1 MRKILLLVAM
11 LLLFASHVFS
21 QTRTITG
28 TVTDESGR
36 GVPDASVMIKGT
48 STGTITNDVGA
59 FTLGV
64 PANRNVLIVSGIGLG
79 EKEVTVGNQTNLSV
93 VLKQVNTAMDEVI
106 VTAYGGAVRRD
117 NFVGS
122 AAQVTAT
129 QIQNRP
135 LSNPLNALVGAAP
148 GIQTTM
154 ASGAPGSSPGII
166 MRGIGSFTLSS
177 EPLYVVDGAVYDA
190 GFSNI
195 NPQDIESI
203 TALKDAST
211 TALYG
216 SRASNGV
223 VMITTKKGS
232 RGRQTLSFR
241 AQTGVITQ
249 AIGPYSTV
257 NAQQYYPLAWEAYR
271 NGLQFGPTNAPKDS
285 ASLIASGLLPRYTT
299 GANTGR
305 QIFRTGS
312 FQDIYQ
318 VLGNYNPFNV
328 GNTAIV
334 GPDGILN
341 PSASL
346 IYGDDLDWI
355 DQGTRRGTRNEY
367 GISYTAGAEKS
378 DLGASVSYL
387 KEKGWGLRSDL
398 ERFTGRINVNTNP
411 TKWFKTGFNLSANRS
426 KFNNASTGGIVNLF
440 YFGRYIAPIYPVSRH
455 VPGTGELALDAL
467 GQPQFDFG
475 NDGGYARPYN
485 SGRHAIAE
493 HLWNKNNSLRD
504 VISARAY
511 GEVIFTSW
519 LKFVTN
525 ISTDIT
531 NVNYE
536 RYENPRVGDG
546 FPSGRYS
553 RETERFG
560 SYTFNQLIN
569 FNNKYGLH
577 NIDAM
582 VGHENYQYG
591 GQGTNGMRIGQSFD
605 NIYVYEN
612 FGTINS
618 LTSSITENRMEAYLS
633 RVNYDFDNK
642 YLFSASFRRDGNS
655 KFPAAI
661 RWANFWSAGLGWR
674 IEREN
679 FFQVP
684 WVDLLKLRASYG
696 ETGNAGTG
704 NYPYQGGYTIGYD
717 DDTRPGVILT
727 SLGSPDLTW
736 ESAEMLDMG
745 VDFSLFK
752 NRLSGTIGYFIRNTS
767 GLIFSVPQPLHNGG
781 TTGGAYT
788 ITQNIG
794 NMGNKGI
801 EVQLTGAIVRNQDVN
816 WSLTLNATSFKNKIK
831 KMPALVPS
839 ITSFPFKRE
848 EGRSYYDFFTRTFYG
863 VDPDD
868 GQVLYLGA
876 KTINSTVRLKD
887 NSSGG
892 KDTLTIDHNNAVES
906 YIGKSSIPDLFGSI
920 VNNFSYRNFDL
931 SFTFTYQ
938 LGGWV
943 YDGVYAGLMSPGTNG
958 TTYHTDILNRWQNPG
973 DVSTVPRLDNLRT
986 AQYGAGSTRF
996 IISGTYLSL
1005 NNVSLGYKLPKTI
1018 LNKINATNVRVYI
1031 SGENV
1036 AMLTKRKGM
1045 NVNGN
1050 FSGTTGDTYDAARVL
1065 SAGINFNF

>member
-1 MRKILLLVAM
+1 MPDSRNTL
-11 LLLFASHVFS
+11 VFS
-21 QTRTITG
+21 AVGYSEKELAVTQSG
-28 TVTDESGR
+28 TVLITL
-36 GVPDASVMIKGT
+36 AST
-48 STGTITNDVGA
+48 TA
-59 FTLGV
+59 
-64 PANRNVLIVSGIGLG
+64 
-79 EKEVTVGNQTNLSV
+79 
-93 VLKQVNTAMDEVI
+93 AMDEII
-106 VTAYGGAVRRD
+106 VTAYGGAVRRE

-122 AAQVTAT
+122 AAQINAA

-154 ASGAPGSSPGII
+154 ASGAPGSSPGVI
-166 MRGIGSFTLSS
+166 MRGIGSFSLSS
-177 EPLYVVDGAVYDA
+177 APLYVVDGAVYDA

-195 NPQDIESI
+195 NPEDIETI

-223 VMITTKKGS
+223 IMITTKKGAK
-232 RGRQTLSFR
+232 GRQAISFK
-241 AQTGVITQ
+241 AQTGVVTQ

-257 NAQQYYPLAWEAYR
+257 TAQQYYPLAWEAYR

-299 GANTGR
+299 GANIGR
-305 QIFRTGS
+305 QIFRSGN

-334 GPDGILN
+334 NPDGTLN

-367 GISYTAGAEKS
+367 AMSYSAGAARS
-378 DLGASVSYL
+378 DLSASVGYL

-398 ERFTGRINVNTNP
+398 ERFTGRVSANVKATN
-411 TKWFKTGFNLSANRS
+411 WFKTGFSMAANRS
-426 KFNNASTGGIVNLF
+426 TFNNSSTGGIVNLF
-440 YFGRYIAPIYPVSRH
+440 YFGRYIAPIYPVHRR
-455 VPGTGELALDAL
+455 VPGTGELALDEL

-475 NDGGYARPYN
+475 NDAGYARPYN

-493 HLWNKNNSLRD
+493 HLWNRDNSLRD

-511 GEVIFTSW
+511 GEVILTEW
-519 LKFVTN
+519 LRFVTN

-531 NVNYE
+531 NINYE
-536 RYENPRVGDG
+536 RYENPKVGDG
-546 FPSGRYS
+546 YPSGRYS

-560 SYTFNQLIN
+560 SYTFNQLLN
-569 FNNKYGLH
+569 FNRKFGLH
-577 NIDAM
+577 NVDAM
-582 VGHENYQYG
+582 VGHENYEYSD
-591 GQGTNGMRIGQSFD
+591 QGTNGMRIGQSFD
-605 NIYVYEN
+605 GIYVYQN

-618 LTSSITENRMEAYLS
+618 LTSSLSKNRMEAYLS
-633 RVNYDFDNK
+633 RLTYDFDNK
-642 YLFSASFRRDGNS
+642 YLLSASFRRDGNS
-655 KFPAAI
+655 KFPSAI
-661 RWANFWSAGLGWR
+661 RWENFWSAGLGWR
-674 IEREN
+674 IERED

-704 NYPYQGGYTIGYD
+704 NYPYQGGYSIGYD

-745 VDFSLFK
+745 IDFSLFK
-752 NRLSGTIGYFIRNTS
+752 QRLSGTIGYFVKNTS

-781 TTGGAYT
+781 TTAGGYT

-801 EVQLTGAIVRNQDVN
+801 EVQLTGAIVRNSDVN
-816 WSLTLNATSFKNKIK
+816 WNMTINATSFKNKIK

-848 EGRSYYDFFTRTFYG
+848 EGRSYYDYFTRTFYG
-863 VDPDD
+863 IDPDD

-876 KTINSTVRLKD
+876 KTINNTVRFKT
-887 NSSGG
+887 NANGQQ
-892 KDTLTIDHNNAVES
+892 DTVTIDHTNAVES
-906 YIGKSSIPDLFGSI
+906 YIGKTSIPDVFGSL
-920 VNNFSYRNFDL
+920 VNNFSYKNFDL
-931 SFTFTYQ
+931 SITLIYQ

-943 YDGVYAGLMSPGTNG
+943 YDGVYASLMSPGTNG

-973 DVSTVPRLDNLRT
+973 DITNVPRLDNLRT

-996 IISGTYLSL
+996 ITSGTYLGL
-1005 NNVSLGYKLPKTI
+1005 NNVSLGYRLPTTI
-1018 LNKINATNVRVYI
+1018 LNKMRATNIRVYI

-1036 AMLTKRKGM
+1036 AMFSKRKGM

-1050 FSGTTGDTYDAARVL
+1050 FAGTTGDTYDAARVL